1 MYIGGCTLEI
11 HAQNA
16 KMDAAAYKYYT
27 NSTGRW
33 SLVPKQRLLD
43 VVRSDKW
50 DVISL
55 QQDGMHAG
63 MVATN
68 NEDLEYLVKY
78 VNDYC
83 LDAQLVWNRTWAY
96 PDGSPNS
103 GMVNYNYDSELTYQK
118 IVEAVQEKIAPNENF
133 VKIVPSGIAIHNA
146 KLAGLGGD
154 LYNVC

>member
-1 MYIGGCTLEI
+1 
-11 HAQNA
+11 
-16 KMDAAAYKYYT
+16 MDAAAYKYYT
-27 NSTGRW
+27 NSTGSW

-55 QQDGMHAG
+55 QQDGMHVG

-103 GMVNYNYDSELTYQK
+103 GMVNY
-118 IVEAVQEKIAPNENF
+118 
-133 VKIVPSGIAIHNA
+133 
-146 KLAGLGGD
+146 
-154 LYNVC
+154 